1 MKASLKIGVLMLLC
15 GVLATAFAEPPLKSY
30 KDIPSPEGNA
40 RRLTEAMTREL
51 GLTEKQSKKVY
62 KIHLAEQKKIFAYK
76 PKPILQFDEIEGLGE
91 FPSPEARED
100 GGRPPMGGGFG
111 GMGGGFP
118 PMPPGGMGWEEER
131 PDPEKIAKELKKAA
145 QKRDKKLKKALDEGQ
160 YARWKTIEKD
170 LLEPFL
176 FEPEQGKPGKP
187 EPGV

>member
-1 MKASLKIGVLMLLC
+1 
-15 GVLATAFAEPPLKSY
+15 
-30 KDIPSPEGNA
+30 
-40 RRLTEAMTREL
+40 
-51 GLTEKQSKKVY
+51 
-62 KIHLAEQKKIFAYK
+62 
-76 PKPILQFDEIEGLGE
+76 
-91 FPSPEARED
+91 
-100 GGRPPMGGGFG
+100 MGGGFG

-145 QKRDKKLKKALDEGQ
+145 QKRDKKLKKALDEEQ

-187 EPGV
+187 APRV

>member
-15 GVLATAFAEPPLKSY
+15 GVLATVFAEPPLKSY

-131 PDPEKIAKELKKAA
+131 PDPKKIAKELKKAA
-145 QKRDKKLKKALDEGQ
+145 QKRDKKLEKTLDEEQ
-160 YARWKTIEKD
+160 YTRWKTIEKD

-187 EPGV
+187 APGV

>member
-100 GGRPPMGGGFG
+100 GGRPPMGGGFA

-131 PDPEKIAKELKKAA
+131 PDPKKIAKELKKAA
-145 QKRDKKLKKALDEGQ
+145 QKRDKKLEKTLDEEQ
-160 YARWKTIEKD
+160 YTRWKTIEKD

-187 EPGV
+187 APGV